1 MEERAGT
8 KLTTSIPSQVST
20 QIYILCRDR
29 WEYLHESINSIV
41 GQLGPKDELIISDN
55 SVSDAIK
62 NGISKH
68 FPELGYVRRQ
78 PNLSAHEH
86 FRKIIGEASAEF
98 LVLFHDDDMLE
109 VGYLTAMKRA
119 MISDKDLAAV
129 ACNAFLVKGNA
140 RTVIDFMG
148 NLEGE
153 SRITDIAQLLQPY
166 FSIGSYRPAP
176 FPGYLYRTAK
186 IKGLFLD
193 ENHGGKYADVS
204 FLAKILSRGPILW
217 LFTPLMFYRLHDSND
232 SNSHS
237 VGQSL
242 SLLRYLIS
250 HHEIS
255 RKSELVLD
263 YKFKYLL
270 YWCLRGNRNFLWGVL
285 SSRKKRVVVFFLL
298 TYFAKLAWKNK
309 VPWNKIYKKYI
320 H

>member
-1 MEERAGT
+1 MTAS
-8 KLTTSIPSQVST
+8 TSPKVNT

-41 GQLGPKDELIISDN
+41 EQLGPEDELIISDN
-55 SVSDAIK
+55 SVSDSVK
-62 NGISKH
+62 NGVSKY
-68 FPELGYVRRQ
+68 FPEIGYVRRL

-86 FRKIIGEASAEF
+86 FRKIIGEAGAEF
-98 LVLFHDDDMLE
+98 LVLFHDDDMLGD
-109 VGYLTAMKRA
+109 GYLAAMKRA
-119 MISDKDLAAV
+119 MISDKNLAAV

-140 RTVIDFMG
+140 KTGIDFMG

-153 SRITDIAQLLQPY
+153 SRITEITQLLQPY

-176 FPGYLYRTAK
+176 FSGYLYRTAK

-204 FLAKILSRGPILW
+204 FLAKILNRGPILW
-217 LFTPLMFYRLHDSND
+217 IFRPLMFYRLHDSND
-232 SNSHS
+232 SNTHS

-242 SLLRYLIS
+242 SLLRYLMS

-263 YKFKYLL
+263 YKFKYLF
-270 YWCLRGNRNFLWGVL
+270 YWCLRGNGNVMQGML
-285 SSRKKRVVVFFLL
+285 SSRKKRVVIFFLL
-298 TYFAKLAWKNK
+298 TYLAKLAWKK
-309 VPWNKIYKKYI
+309 RVPWNKIYKKYI